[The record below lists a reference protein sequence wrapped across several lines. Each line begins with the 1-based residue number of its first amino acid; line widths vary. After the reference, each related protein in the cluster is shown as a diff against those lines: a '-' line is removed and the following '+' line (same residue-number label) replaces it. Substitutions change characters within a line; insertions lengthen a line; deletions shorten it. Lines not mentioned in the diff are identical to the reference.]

1 MTHASTALKRHLL
14 GPAILMLS
22 MPLSGSVLAQVAQD
36 SSTKDPVEMEVN
48 LKDVVKFN
56 WGFQGAT
63 QGAGTPN
70 QAGLGFFLPMMV
82 SDNGVSFLDVLANT
96 FCKAA
101 LNLRQN
107 ALTVSL
113 PADLIDSALFLTYK
127 INDLKKRTHHEVPLQ
142 R

>member
-1 MTHASTALKRHLL
+1 MTHTTTALKRHLL
-14 GPAILMLS
+14 VPSVLTLS
-22 MPLSGSVLAQVAQD
+22 MLLSVTVLAQEAATPAQD
-36 SSTKDPVEMEVN
+36 NSTSEPVESEVN
-48 LKDVVKFN
+48 LKEVVKFN
-56 WGFQGAT
+56 WGFQDAT
-63 QGAGTPN
+63 QGAGTTN
-70 QAGLGFFLPMMV
+70 QAALGFFLPMMV

-127 INDLKKRTHHEVPLQ
+127 INDLKN
-142 R
+142 